1 MNVKNIKVVVKDRKE
16 ALKDFAHALS
26 RARKGETMAC
36 HEGVSFQSIT
46 ALRTVLTEKRL
57 ELLHLIKE
65 HHPESIYAL
74 AKIANRDLKSVN
86 TDLNLLK
93 ELGFVSLEETDEGR
107 HKMRPTIEFDTM
119 QVEIAI

>member
-16 ALKDFAHALS
+16 ALKDFAQALS
-26 RARKGETMAC
+26 RTRKGETIAC

-65 HHPESIYAL
+65 HRPESVYAL
-74 AKIANRDLKSVN
+74 AKIAHRDLKSVN
-86 TDLNLLK
+86 TDLETLK
-93 ELGFVSLEETDEGR
+93 ELGFVSVEESDEGR
-107 HKMRPTIEFDTM
+107 HKVRPMIDFDTV